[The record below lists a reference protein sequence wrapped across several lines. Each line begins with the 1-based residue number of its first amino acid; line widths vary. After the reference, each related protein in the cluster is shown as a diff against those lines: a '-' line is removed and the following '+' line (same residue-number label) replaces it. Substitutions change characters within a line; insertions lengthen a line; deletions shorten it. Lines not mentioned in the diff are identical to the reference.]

1 MRIHIILGVMLNMK
15 IGVLYGGTSAEREV
29 SLSSGK
35 GIIDA
40 LSKKGHEVIGIDFH
54 PQRINDIINLNV
66 DIVYIGLHGR
76 YGEDGRIQ
84 GLLEMLN
91 IPYVGSGVLGS
102 ALAMDKAKAK
112 TFFHKNGIRVAQEMV
127 VYKHNY
133 DKGQFNWDTNFPA
146 VVKPN
151 QEGST
156 IGLTIAQNEQ
166 ELLDGIEEA
175 FKFDDTVLVEE
186 FIDGVEVTV
195 AVMGNKGEEKAL
207 PVVEIVPKNKYYDY
221 EAKYAPGMSE
231 HIVPARVEDEVTTL
245 LQKNAVLAHQSLG
258 CDIYSR
264 VDFIVPRDGS
274 EPVILEVNTLP
285 GMTPTSLYPD
295 AAREIGLSYEDM
307 IERLVELSIK
317 K

>member
-1 MRIHIILGVMLNMK
+1 MK

-35 GIIDA
+35 GIIEA
-40 LSKKGHEVIGIDFH
+40 LSKKGHEVVGIDFH
-54 PQRINDIINLNV
+54 PQRIKDIIDLNV

-84 GLLEMLN
+84 ALLEMLN

-112 TFFHKNGIRVAQEMV
+112 TFFYKNGIRVAKEMV
-127 VYKHNY
+127 LYKHNY
-133 DKGQFNWDTNFPA
+133 QKEQLNWDTNFPV

-166 ELLDGIEEA
+166 ELRDGIEEA
-175 FKFDDTVLVEE
+175 FRFDDTVLLEE

-231 HIVPARVEDEVTTL
+231 HIVPARVDDEITKL
-245 LQKNAVLAHQSLG
+245 LQKNAVLAHQVLG

-264 VDFIVPRDGS
+264 VDFIVPKDGR

-285 GMTPTSLYPD
+285 GMTSTSLYPD
-295 AAREIGLSYEDM
+295 AARAIGLSYGDM
-307 IERLVELSIK
+307 IEKLVELSK
-317 K
+317 NK

>member
-1 MRIHIILGVMLNMK
+1 MK

-35 GIIDA
+35 GIIEA
-40 LSKKGHEVIGIDFH
+40 LSKKGHEVVGIDFH
-54 PQRINDIINLNV
+54 PQRIKEIIDLDV

-76 YGEDGRIQ
+76 FGEDGRIQ
-84 GLLEMLN
+84 ALLEMLN

-127 VYKHNY
+127 VYKHSFQKDEFKWN
-133 DKGQFNWDTNFPA
+133 TTFPA

-166 ELLDGIEEA
+166 ELMEGIEEA
-175 FKFDDTVLVEE
+175 FRFDDTVLIEE
-186 FIDGVEVTV
+186 FIDGIEVTV

-231 HIVPARVEDEVTTL
+231 HIVPARVGDNTMNL
-245 LQKNAVLAHQSLG
+245 LQANAVLAHQVLG

-264 VDFIVPRDGS
+264 VDFIVPRDGT

-307 IERLVELSIK
+307 IEKLVQLSK
-317 K
+317 NK